1 MSLFSLFFGTASSAA
16 LPDLHISVEDGFVD
30 IDIPIQSM
38 KKAVGGSLEVMAKGK
53 YKQETVGFSVKLNSK
68 WDRKPIE
75 NTDQFL
81 YWGSGTIKGTGKES
95 DAFSK
100 MLAEQ
105 YKLPCTSPNFPSKIS
120 VQIVGIANDPKL
132 ATSAPTKMKIFL
144 NSDSEAN
151 YAEVF
156 LNIDPAAQLVEFHEK
171 DEEYRK
177 PLLRALCGKS

>member
-1 MSLFSLFFGTASSAA
+1 MSLSSLLFCTASGAA
-16 LPDLHISVEDGFVD
+16 LPDLQISVEEGFVD

-38 KKAVGGSLEVMAKGK
+38 KTAVGESLEVVAKGK
-53 YKQETVGFSVKLNSK
+53 YKQETVGFSVTLNSK
-68 WDRKPIE
+68 WDRKSIK

-105 YKLPCTSPNFPSKIS
+105 YKLPCASPKFPSRIS
-120 VQIVGIANDPKL
+120 VEIVGIANDPKL
-132 ATSAPTKMKIFL
+132 ANSTPTKMKIFL
-144 NSDSEAN
+144 NSDSKAN

-156 LNIDPAAQLVEFHEK
+156 LNIDPVAQLLEFHEK